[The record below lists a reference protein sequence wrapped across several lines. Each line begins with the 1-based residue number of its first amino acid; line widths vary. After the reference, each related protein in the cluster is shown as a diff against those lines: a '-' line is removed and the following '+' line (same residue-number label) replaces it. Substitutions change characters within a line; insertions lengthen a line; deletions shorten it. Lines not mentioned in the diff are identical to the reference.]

1 MEFLANMAFKL
12 IATLKKVLSWELFV
26 LFSWMCPA
34 GGDGSQ
40 LILYQNMET
49 GLLLHLFLLARL
61 LPTIIDPVVQT
72 WNAVEVNS
80 KNHSG

>member
-12 IATLKKVLSWELFV
+12 IATLKKVLSWELYV

-34 GGDGSQ
+34 ICGDGSQ
-40 LILYQNMET
+40 LILNQNMET

-72 WNAVEVNS
+72 WNAVEVNGE
-80 KNHSG
+80 NQ